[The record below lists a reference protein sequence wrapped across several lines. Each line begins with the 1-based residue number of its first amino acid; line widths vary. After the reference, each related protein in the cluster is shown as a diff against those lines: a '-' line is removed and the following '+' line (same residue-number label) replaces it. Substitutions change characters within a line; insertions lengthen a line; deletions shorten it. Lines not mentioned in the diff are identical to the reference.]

1 MSERRTKI
9 YIQTTTKFKE
19 KKEKRLEWDNNKQ
32 TKKKQDNEWH
42 IHISDVVTLIVIVK
56 TRMPTIAEQRIKGIE
71 FGL

>member
-32 TKKKQDNEWH
+32 TKKPGQCVAHSYIRRRHVNRHRQNEN
-42 IHISDVVTLIVIVK
+42 
-56 TRMPTIAEQRIKGIE
+56 ANNC
-71 FGL
+71 